1 MKKKT
6 VSYFVFAAVA
16 LLFIH
21 CGGGE
26 GVPRQLAAV
35 ESLSR
40 GVRVGLQF
48 TQPTV
53 EGYLDFLSPQVRAD
67 AEAQGF
73 IFRATEVVYPTVPAI
88 GYYLKIGDT
97 FIPSGPNGEFYIP
110 KDMRVPTNVP
120 LYKQLSDTAPIGSV
134 NIAGALRPASEP
146 LRMVVLP
153 LRGRV
158 LGSAE
163 EMDGTAPSRAAGQA
177 NKSSCCQAEGKS
189 RAISDGCTRIDCD
202 VTTNDPST
210 GCCYDFD
217 LTKGRIIGEE
227 QGEDEG
233 EEGRSR
239 KRVEGFCVAKR
250 VAEFYGTEC
259 YKWTVGSGGYSAA
272 CINERAILQVT
283 GPSCWANHKYRFCQ
297 NMRMTDFSISATGTV
312 QVQVG
317 HTLFIIVHNNTP
329 ANETMVNL
337 SGNANGTLLPAP
349 GIRAM
354 SGGAHMIEHYDD
366 SALQHMSDR
375 TIVYKAPDSLPNGQ
389 TEANDTLV
397 CSANGITKTLT
408 MRVVQK
414 CGDTR
419 EGGPCY

>member
-1 MKKKT
+1 MNKRRIFPYIG
-6 VSYFVFAAVA
+6 VAALA
-16 LLFIH
+16 LLFVH
-21 CGGGE
+21 CGGGKAF
-26 GVPRQLAAV
+26 RQFPAIEALNQ
-35 ESLSR
+35 
-40 GVRVGLQF
+40 GVRIGLQF

-53 EGYLDFLSPQVRAD
+53 AGYLDFISPQVRAD
-67 AEAQGF
+67 AESKGF
-73 IFRATEVVYPTVPAI
+73 VFRATEVVYPMVPAV

-97 FIPSGPNGEFYIP
+97 YIPSGPNGEFYIP
-110 KDMRVPTNVP
+110 KDMNIPASVP
-120 LYKQLSDTAPIGSV
+120 LFKQLSDTTPIGTV

-146 LRMVVLP
+146 LQMVVLP

-163 EMDGTAPSRAAGQA
+163 EMDGTAPSRAADKA
-177 NKSSCCQAEGKS
+177 SKASCCSPS
-189 RAISDGCTRIDCD
+189 RAISDGCRRVDCD
-202 VTTNDPST
+202 VTTNDPRT

-217 LTKGRIIGEE
+217 LAKGRIIGEE

-233 EEGRSR
+233 EGGRSR
-239 KRVEGFCVAKR
+239 SRVEGFCVAKR

-297 NMRMTDFSISATGTV
+297 NMSMTAFSVSATGTV

-317 HTLFIIVHNNTP
+317 HTLSITVHNNTP
-329 ANETMVNL
+329 ANETMVHL
-337 SGNANGTLLPAP
+337 SGDAHGSILPGP
-349 GIRAM
+349 GVSGM
-354 SGGAHMIEHYDD
+354 SGGTSKIEHYDD
-366 SALQHMSDR
+366 SAFVHHEDR
-375 TIVYKAPDSLPNGQ
+375 VVVYQAPASLPNGQ
-389 TEANDTLV
+389 TEASDTLV
-397 CSANGITKTLT
+397 FSANGMTKTLT
-408 MRVVQK
+408 IRVVQK